1 MLTVTMTAG
10 MIGAAILVA
19 MVVCVGGVI
28 LAVMGGMYLMRNRRE
43 RHDDGAPR
51 YSAAVTVRDDPAG
64 GAIAGNF
71 DATPQM
77 AEVLSG
83 VAADVPETDRAKS
96 EIRLWH
102 RERRR
107 SVALVVV
114 GMLLALAGLATLVFL
129 IAELAV

>member
-10 MIGAAILVA
+10 MMGAAILVA
-19 MVVCVGGVI
+19 IVVCVGGLV
-28 LAVMGGMYLMRNRRE
+28 LAGMGALYLMRNRRE
-43 RHDDGAPR
+43 RHDEGTPR
-51 YSAAVTVRDDPAG
+51 YSAAVPVRDDPAS

-71 DATPQM
+71 EDTPQM
-77 AEVLSG
+77 ADMLSG
-83 VAADVPETDRAKS
+83 VAADVPETDRSKS
-96 EIRLWH
+96 EIQLWH

-114 GMLLALAGLATLVFL
+114 GGLLALAGLAMLVFL